1 MEMQWNKTV
10 KQALEKLISKKRTE
24 PCYAVFDWDNTSIFH
39 DIGTAVFIRQL
50 ETLYFGLNPE
60 AFDTIMQ
67 ETLTLSGNDMSSDVQ
82 QRFAKEMAEL
92 VVLYRTL
99 YEASETLGGTH
110 PIEEMQNTAAYADF
124 RVRMYRLY
132 QDIGA
137 VFSTNVSYPWV
148 TYFLAGLTSEEVQKF
163 SQKTIEQTLTQ
174 PLTSQIWQ
182 GSTEAVGTVQVPS
195 GIRIFPE
202 MKQLYQQLM
211 RNGIDVYIC
220 SASQHDIVVPFAQS
234 YGIPTNYVFG
244 MRLVSDENGVLTP
257 KLDDTY
263 PLTQAQGKVTTIRQ
277 LIAPNYQ
284 GDGPVLVGG
293 DSSGDAAMLSTFP
306 ATEVAL
312 IIERQTTGEIEGLR
326 ELARKTA
333 GTANQRYYLQKRDET
348 TGRFIS
354 S

>member
-10 KQALEKLISKKRTE
+10 KQALEKLMDKKRTE
-24 PCYAVFDWDNTSIFH
+24 PCYAVFDWDNTSVFH

-50 ETLYFGLNPE
+50 ETLFFGLDPE
-60 AFDTIMQ
+60 AFDEIMQ
-67 ETLTLSGNDMSSDVQ
+67 ETLTLSSDDLSSDVQ

-92 VVLYRTL
+92 VELYRTL
-99 YEASETLGGTH
+99 YEASETLGGTQ

-132 QDIGA
+132 QDISA

-148 TYFLAGLTSEEVQKF
+148 TYFLAGLTSKEVQKF
-163 SQKTIEQTLTQ
+163 SQKTIDQTLTQ

-182 GSTEAVGTVQVPS
+182 GSTEAVGTIQVPS

-211 RNGIDVYIC
+211 SVGIDVYIC

-234 YGIPTNYVFG
+234 YGIPRSRVFG
-244 MRLVSDENGVLTP
+244 MRLGIDENGVLTQ

-263 PLTQAQGKVTTIRQ
+263 PLTQAEGKVTTIRQ
-277 LIAPNYQ
+277 LIASNYQ
-284 GDGPVLVGG
+284 GDGPILVGG
-293 DSSGDAAMLSTFP
+293 DSSGDAAMLSEFP
-306 ATEVAL
+306 ETEVAL
-312 IIERQTTGEIEGLR
+312 IIERQTTGEIERLR
-326 ELARKTA
+326 ELARKTD
-333 GTANQRYYLQKRDET
+333 GKPNQRYYLQKRDET

-354 S
+354 D